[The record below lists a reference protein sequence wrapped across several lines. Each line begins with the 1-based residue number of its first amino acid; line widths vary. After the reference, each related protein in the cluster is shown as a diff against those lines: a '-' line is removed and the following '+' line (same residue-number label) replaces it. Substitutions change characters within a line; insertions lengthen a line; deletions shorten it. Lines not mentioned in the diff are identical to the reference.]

1 MARKLFRS
9 GNSTVVSLPGEVLE
23 VLNLDAGDEVLIT
36 ADPEG
41 GRIVITPVQ
50 RSLANVEADFLE
62 QVDRFIDRYAPA
74 LERLADEP
82 EE

>member
-23 VLNLDAGDEVLIT
+23 VLDLDAGDEVSVT

-41 GRIVITPVQ
+41 GRIVITPVA
-50 RSLANVEADFLE
+50 RPLAGVEPDFLA

-74 LERLADEP
+74 LERLAGDP
-82 EE
+82 EA